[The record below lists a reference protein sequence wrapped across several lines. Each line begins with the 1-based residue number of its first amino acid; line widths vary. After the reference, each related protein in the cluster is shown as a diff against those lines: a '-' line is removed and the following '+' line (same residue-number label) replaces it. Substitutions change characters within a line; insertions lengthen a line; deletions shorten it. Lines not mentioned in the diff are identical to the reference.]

1 MDSQAGSIVMQQQ
14 QSQIL
19 SNGNS
24 NQCYASSSMLPSN
37 SPTLEN
43 DSEMKATNLI
53 INYLPQN
60 MTQEEVHA
68 LFSTLGE
75 IDSCKLVRD
84 KQKMQVTVDTVV
96 VAKTMTP
103 GINQSREKYKRFL
116 RHLSPNILSSGNK
129 TASALLNL
137 LRRKYIVHILLMID
151 GLCRADCQ
159 IFIASNPTSLFSLQS
174 VNPSQSLGYGFVNY
188 LRQEDAYK
196 AVTSL
201 NGLRLQNK
209 TIKVSFARP
218 SSESIKGANLY
229 VSGLAKTMSQLDLE
243 ALFKPFGQIITS
255 RILSDNVTGISKGVG
270 FVRFDRKSEAEDAI
284 EKLNG
289 RIPAGCTE
297 PITVKFANS
306 PAANAQKTQL
316 QIAQAASALMPL
328 ALLSSISATSGRR
341 IGAGPIHHT
350 PQAGRFRY
358 TPLAGAPGTTTAT
371 TATTSSPELIT
382 TQLLQMA
389 AATGTSTSPV
399 QLAALANSTPCGS
412 VVGTGWCIFVYNLP
426 PETEDAA
433 LWQLFGPFGAVLS
446 VKIIKD
452 FSTGKCKG
460 YGFVTMGQYE
470 DAVTAITSL
479 NGTQLGNRT
488 LQVSF
493 KSQVVSPA
501 SRKH

>member
-1 MDSQAGSIVMQQQ
+1 LNGSDLVKGYVIFPVVYISNKELQSVLANLVRFYGKLNCIKPTLELLFFLTVQNSIKQGEWSFEARAVIFRIRPPTRRSEKKDSAVPKTYSEKWSNTKSESFQRFGNCL
-14 QSQIL
+14 L
-19 SNGNS
+19 SSGKCLR
-24 NQCYASSSMLPSN
+24 CYASSSMLPSN
-37 SPTLEN
+37 SPILES
-43 DSEMKATNLI
+43 DGEAKATNLI

-84 KQKMQVTVDTVV
+84 KVT
-96 VAKTMTP
+96 
-103 GINQSREKYKRFL
+103 G
-116 RHLSPNILSSGNK
+116 
-129 TASALLNL
+129 
-137 LRRKYIVHILLMID
+137 
-151 GLCRADCQ
+151 
-159 IFIASNPTSLFSLQS
+159 
-174 VNPSQSLGYGFVNY
+174 QSLGYGFVNY
-188 LRQEDAYK
+188 VRQEDAYK

-284 EKLNG
+284 DKLNG
-289 RIPAGCTE
+289 KIPAGCTE

-306 PAANAQKTQL
+306 PAANAQKAQL

-389 AATGTSTSPV
+389 AATGIV
-399 QLAALANSTPCGS
+399 
-412 VVGTGWCIFVYNLP
+412 
-426 PETEDAA
+426 
-433 LWQLFGPFGAVLS
+433 
-446 VKIIKD
+446 
-452 FSTGKCKG
+452 
-460 YGFVTMGQYE
+460 
-470 DAVTAITSL
+470 
-479 NGTQLGNRT
+479 
-488 LQVSF
+488 
-493 KSQVVSPA
+493 
-501 SRKH
+501 

>member
-1 MDSQAGSIVMQQQ
+1 MDNQAGSIFMQHQ
-14 QSQIL
+14 QSQAL

-43 DSEMKATNLI
+43 DGEAKATNLI

-84 KQKMQVTVDTVV
+84 KVTDFWKTYKLLSGAGTDDTFVLV
-96 VAKTMTP
+96 SHFQNERISVNLLAR
-103 GINQSREKYKRFL
+103 ISREIQIEYY
-116 RHLSPNILSSGNK
+116 NSS
-129 TASALLNL
+129 
-137 LRRKYIVHILLMID
+137 V
-151 GLCRADCQ
+151 
-159 IFIASNPTSLFSLQS
+159 TSLSIQKTPTLPTENKVPLHYLSLG
-174 VNPSQSLGYGFVNY
+174 QSLGYGFVNY
-188 LRQEDAYK
+188 IRQEDAYK

-289 RIPAGCTE
+289 KIPAGCTE

-306 PAANAQKTQL
+306 PAANAQKAQL

-399 QLAALANSTPCGS
+399 QLAALANSTPCAS

-426 PETEDAA
+426 PETEDAV

-488 LQVSF
+488 LQVTLQSDF
-493 KSQVVSPA
+493 KVTDFVFQEIVEIEIV
-501 SRKH
+501 